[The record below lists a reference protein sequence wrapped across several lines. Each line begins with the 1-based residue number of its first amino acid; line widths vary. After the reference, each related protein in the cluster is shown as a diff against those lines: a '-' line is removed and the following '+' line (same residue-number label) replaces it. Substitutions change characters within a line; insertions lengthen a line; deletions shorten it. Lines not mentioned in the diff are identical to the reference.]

1 MGRLLEDLYSG
12 AIVEHNRRPRNR
24 GVPDSYDVA
33 QAGLNPGC
41 GDELTLYLALGG
53 ERLTTVMFEGEGCA
67 ISQAAASL
75 LTQAIR
81 GATVQD
87 AAAMVAS
94 FKQMMRGAAPDAALG
109 DSRVLQGVAKLPARV
124 KCATLPWVT
133 LELAL
138 QRLTAVDGKA
148 EED

>member
-1 MGRLLEDLYSG
+1 MGLLDDLYSG

-24 GVPDSYDVA
+24 GVPDAYDVV
-33 QAGLNPGC
+33 QDGLNPGC

-75 LTQAIR
+75 MTQAVS
-81 GATVQD
+81 GATLQD

-94 FKQMMRGAAPDAALG
+94 FKQMMRGAAPAAALG
-109 DSRVLQGVAKLPARV
+109 DSRVLEGVAKLPARV
-124 KCATLPWVT
+124 KCAALPWVT

-138 QRLTAVDGKA
+138 ERAREVA
-148 EED
+148 R